1 MVGTKVPKPCVCTS
15 IKRVSRSLARAY
27 DDALAPAGLNVT
39 QLAVLRSTQRHDN
52 AALTRIAEDLCM
64 DRTSLYRAMRPL
76 ERDGWI
82 KIQDGPDGRSRQART
97 TAVGARVL
105 DAAAPRW
112 NEMQH
117 AIVRRF
123 GVKAWGELVKDISR
137 LSSCIPTSSEA

>member
-1 MVGTKVPKPCVCTS
+1 MRRAVGYRIGS
-15 IKRVSRSLARAY
+15 IMCNFAAEIEEITNLADRYSDRAKRRK
-27 DDALAPAGLNVT
+27 GHW
-39 QLAVLRSTQRHDN
+39 RSTRSDEGLLI
-52 AALTRIAEDLCM
+52 AFAEDLCM

-137 LSSCIPTSSEA
+137 LSLCIPTSSDA